1 MSEIK
6 GELKEFILISTLNDK
21 QKNLWYSLIDPMKE
35 EERIAILEAL
45 KEDPEVL
52 DFLTNNIEEK
62 TNLIKNKDIESLN
75 NTIKKEKDFIIK
87 KDN

>member
-6 GELKEFILISTLNDK
+6 GELKEFILNSALTNE
-21 QKNLWYSLIDPMKE
+21 QKNLWSNFINLIKE
-35 EERIAILEAL
+35 EDVSTMLETI